1 MSKHKDIGRLVVE
14 LHEALRV
21 RSMRYELLAKN
32 IHQINEAR
40 FASDITFILGCDIA
54 GWRDW
59 PSRDNMVTSV
69 ERLRRAN
76 ERVDELSAQLRD
88 LGIEPNLLAKVAS

>member
-1 MSKHKDIGRLVVE
+1 MSKDKQIGRLVVL

-21 RSMRYELLAKN
+21 RSMRHEMLAKN

-40 FASDITFILGCDIA
+40 FSSDINFNLGSDTA
-54 GWRDW
+54 AWRDW